1 MTIESGNFLPYESL
15 RQPGGSDF
23 DVFWQ
28 DVIDQTCA
36 VHRLVP
42 AMYRPIIPNLPSAPQ
57 GLLQPVIAGI
67 WDDICQRPG
76 PPPGPTPATAL
87 GCPID
92 YQIQARWRRP
102 DQSIGTF
109 TTTRTGV
116 TAAYWAVPEPPPGFN
131 GRGNLEVRFC
141 GGSTVNLFVGDDGTS
156 IDERLEVTITPLGTE
171 VAGCCSDPPFV
182 PPQNNA
188 LPPEFTINLPGGPVT
203 IPIQWPGVTLDP
215 EGNIISFEPRITT
228 PLGEVSFEGGGLSFN
243 PRIPIAPEINI
254 PIGRPSNGGGGASS
268 SEVSSIVNNSATQT
282 VNELTQVINES
293 CDIAPVLEAISD
305 LMFEIDVAE
314 VLEIIKCYIESGQ
327 GEVQSQVLASG
338 TPGGTWALP
347 QGTFAVLMQLTRPES
362 PQTRTQFGSG
372 SAPAVRYWGW
382 YAVSDL
388 ANADGQR
395 RELNF
400 EAHTAPVG
408 RNGERVLVNPIWG
421 NTATVTAFFRPE
433 VCPMPEQFILPVPQV
448 APSIQT

>member
-92 YQIQARWRRP
+92 YRIEARWRRP

-109 TTTRTGV
+109 SVTRTGV
-116 TAAYWAVPEPPPGFN
+116 TAAYWAVPEPPPNTN

-141 GGSTVNLFVGDDGTS
+141 GGSTVNLFVGDDGAS

-171 VAGCCSDPPFV
+171 TGDCCSDPPFV

-254 PIGRPSNGGGGASS
+254 PIGRPSNGGGGATS

-282 VNELTQVINES
+282 VNQLTQVINEAV
-293 CDIAPVLEAISD
+293 DLTPILDAIASLTFQIDLASTLELIQ
-305 LMFEIDVAE
+305 
-314 VLEIIKCYIESGQ
+314 CYASGGG
-327 GEVQSQVLASG
+327 GEV
-338 TPGGTWALP
+338 TPEELTGNTEGGRFDLP
-347 QGTFAVLMQLTRPES
+347 EGTFAVLVEATQPVSAATRS
-362 PQTRTQFGSG
+362 QTGSG
-372 SAPAVRYWGW
+372 SANGVFYWGW
-382 YAVSDL
+382 HSINYVGGADGVRKELQFLTQSIPCEQGAVSV
-388 ANADGQR
+388 
-395 RELNF
+395 
-400 EAHTAPVG
+400 T
-408 RNGERVLVNPIWG
+408 VNPVFG
-421 NTATVTAFFRPE
+421 NTCSVTAFASGPPCE
-433 VCPMPEQFILPVPQV
+433 EPEQFIVPVTQP
-448 APSIQT
+448 A